1 MNHLKQSKDHANF
14 GIHLFTTLYILPPF
28 KQIVRSRTPYV
39 QKRTDMILHHQTK

>member
-1 MNHLKQSKDHANF
+1 MPISE
-14 GIHLFTTLYILPPF
+14 FTYLQPYIYSPF